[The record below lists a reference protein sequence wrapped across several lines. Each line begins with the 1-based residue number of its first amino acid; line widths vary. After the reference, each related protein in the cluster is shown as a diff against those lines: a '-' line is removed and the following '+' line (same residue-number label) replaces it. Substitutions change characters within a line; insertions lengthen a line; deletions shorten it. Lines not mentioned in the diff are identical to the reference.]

1 MGFLSSF
8 FSGATDG
15 GGYTG
20 AEDGGYGLEGG
31 LGQSSGPG
39 GGYTGAEDGGYGLEG
54 GLGQSSVPG
63 KAAPGGG
70 VGPSLAGKAV
80 EAAKSMFTVR
90 GRDGKPN
97 VPLTVLDIA
106 ARGLIPGYGIVRG
119 GMSAIDAIFGPTTM
133 TAEEAAA
140 EQENYTALAEASL
153 SPSIPPYLLSQGQQ
167 DPAAQQALF
176 GPTHIYGALPGQ
188 ARRRGA
194 YQYIPPTFGPRS

>member
-31 LGQSSGPG
+31 LGQSSDPGGGIGGGYTGAEDGGYGLEGGLGQSSGPG
-39 GGYTGAEDGGYGLEG
+39 GGIGGSGYTGAEDGGYGLEG

-90 GRDGKPN
+90 GKDGKPN

-106 ARGLIPGYGIVRG
+106 AKGLWDCQGWHERNRRDLWPHHNDSRRSCRRASELHCVSRGQPK
-119 GMSAIDAIFGPTTM
+119 
-133 TAEEAAA
+133 
-140 EQENYTALAEASL
+140 
-153 SPSIPPYLLSQGQQ
+153 
-167 DPAAQQALF
+167 
-176 GPTHIYGALPGQ
+176 
-188 ARRRGA
+188 
-194 YQYIPPTFGPRS
+194 PREF